1 MYLKVY
7 LNTRKL
13 LLFSLKTSAKSVD
26 FKGKKKYNVHIVGRL
41 TDNSS
46 EKELSLYI
54 SEKEVC
60 PVASIDKINKT
71 LKEKY
76 GDRVV
81 AEQKNGVIRL
91 TGSLDKW
98 EDVIGA
104 CSTAATKNSKVH
116 VVNDIEFTG
125 AEIPPMRVPSITDKA
140 LDGKTPD
147 VLVIGGGISGC
158 AIARELSKWNI
169 NVMLVEKE
177 ADFALQA
184 SGRNDGEV
192 HVGVDLS
199 KGSLKQKY
207 VLLGNHMFDKLCED
221 LDVPFRREGQYA
233 CFTQAWMFIPVCL
246 YAMWR
251 KHHDGVKDVS
261 IMTKKK
267 LLKTNP
273 TFNKDFLFAMYNSS
287 AGVVC
292 PYGLTIAYAE
302 NAAENG
308 VEAYLNTAV
317 LSMDVE
323 DGEIVAVNTN
333 RGIIRPKIVINAAG
347 VFSDCVADMAG
358 DRFYSIHPRRGTNS
372 IQDKKS
378 AEIIDT
384 IASVQKINLNFG
396 KSHSKGGGLIRTVHN
411 NVLAGPDA
419 VECFDREDT
428 ATRQESIDT
437 VYEKQKRTVPQASE
451 RDIIT
456 YFTGVRAPTFEE
468 DFVIEWGRACSNMLH
483 CGGIQSPGLTAAPA
497 FALDIEQMVV
507 EKLSGQMT
515 VTKNE
520 NYNPVRHG
528 VPVLS
533 EMEPQERAKLIAEN
547 PDYGVIIC
555 RCEEISKGEII
566 DALNRPLCPPTVDA
580 IKKRIRP
587 GMGRCQGGFCSP
599 LVTKIIAEH
608 ESVSISDVRKSS
620 AESVICYGETKGGAV
635 K

>member
-1 MYLKVY
+1 MAKDIGKIQ
-7 LNTRKL
+7 RKL
-13 LLFSLKTSAKSVD
+13 A
-26 FKGKKKYNVHIVGRL
+26 
-41 TDNSS
+41 
-46 EKELSLYI
+46 
-54 SEKEVC
+54 
-60 PVASIDKINKT
+60 
-71 LKEKY
+71 EKY
-76 GDRVV
+76 GDKVH
-81 AEQKNGVIRL
+81 AALENGSIHL
-91 TGSLDKW
+91 TGKMDTW

-104 CSTAATKNSKVH
+104 CQTAATKNSNIH

-125 AEIPPMRVPSITDKA
+125 AEKKPMRIPKESDSS

-158 AIARELSKWNI
+158 AIARELSKWNLDI
-169 NVMLVEKE
+169 MLIEKE

-184 SGRNDGEV
+184 SGKNDGEV

-207 VLLGNHMFDKLCED
+207 VLLGNRMYDKVCKE
-221 LDVPFRREGQYA
+221 LDVPFKRIGQYA
-233 CFTQAWMFIPVCL
+233 CFTQAWLFVPVFFL
-246 YAMWR
+246 VQWKR
-251 KHHDGVKDVS
+251 FHDGVTDARF
-261 IMTKKK
+261 MTRKP
-267 LLKTNP
+267 LLEKNP
-273 TFNKDFLFAMYNSS
+273 TFNKDFLFAMYNEL

-308 VEAYLNTAV
+308 VSAYLSTAV
-317 LSMDVE
+317 LGMDTDE
-323 DGEIVAVNTN
+323 NGAITAVHTN
-333 RGIIRPKIVINAAG
+333 RGTVHPKIVVNAAG
-347 VFSDCVADMAG
+347 VFADDIAEMAH

-372 IQDKKS
+372 IQDKK
-378 AEIIDT
+378 AAKNIDT
-384 IASVQKINLNFG
+384 IASVQNIKLKSSG
-396 KSHSKGGGLIRTVHN
+396 KSHSKGGGLIRTVHDN
-411 NVLAGPDA
+411 ILAGPDA
-419 VECFDREDT
+419 VECFDKEVT
-428 ATRQESIDT
+428 ETTPESIRT
-437 VYEKQKRTVPQASE
+437 VYDKQKRTVPAVSE

-468 DFVIEWGRACSNMLH
+468 DFVIEWGRNCKNIFH

-497 FALDIEQMVV
+497 FAIDVAQMISDR
-507 EKLSGQMT
+507 LSEQMT

-520 NYNPVRHG
+520 NYNPNRHG
-528 VPVLS
+528 VPVLKD
-533 EMEPQERAKLIAEN
+533 MAPQERARMIAEN

-608 ESVSISDVRKSS
+608 EGMSLSDVRKSS
-620 AESVICYGETKGGAV
+620 AESVILYGETKGGAA